1 MLDIWFE
8 QPSTEVKALYGDEVM
23 GNDDYWQVFLD
34 DAKYELYFVEN
45 DDGTMMLAELE
56 IEFFWIPAARKT
68 KTDLSR
74 RRWKVKPMLTTI

>member
-1 MLDIWFE
+1 MFRNKQNLEDWKFAEHYFE

-34 DAKYELYFVEN
+34 DAKYDLYFVEN

-56 IEFFWIPAARKT
+56 IEFF
-68 KTDLSR
+68 
-74 RRWKVKPMLTTI
+74 